1 MTYAAQP
8 MTYAQPAYQYAGGS
22 VEAAPNPDPA
32 TYALQSAPSMIAMP
46 QGYALQSAPSMVAMP
61 GSTPYQFYAQ
71 PGVGMPQPQM
81 TEPAAMP
88 TTMPA
93 APTAAPNTAAPP
105 PTTKPVA

>member
-1 MTYAAQP
+1 

-32 TYALQSAPSMIAMP
+32 TYALQSAPSM
-46 QGYALQSAPSMVAMP
+46 VAMP

-71 PGVGMPQPQM
+71 PGVGIPQPQM

-105 PTTKPVA
+105 PTTKPVAAKAKASMKKKIASKKKKSGCC